1 MEDKKENSFKEDDQK
16 HDADSGNDS
25 TNEMLQKEKL
35 IDPGNEHNHNGDGD
49 NKDVWDSGDRSK
61 HDADAGGDGTG
72 SMGSKP
78 E

>member
-1 MEDKKENSFKEDDQK
+1 MEDKKETSPEEQDQK

-35 IDPGNEHNHNGDGD
+35 IDPGNEHNHNGGRE
-49 NKDVWDSGDRSK
+49 NLWDADDRSK
-61 HDADAGGDGTG
+61 HDADAGADATG
-72 SMGSKP
+72 SMGTKP